1 MPVTIGRRE
10 LIAALAGAAAAWPLA
25 ARAQQPER
33 RPVIGYLSHG
43 TPEGTAAFVSAV
55 RKGLGEAGV
64 IEGKD
69 VTSEFRFA
77 RHDAD
82 RLPGL
87 ATDLVQRRV
96 AVIVTLDT
104 VAAARAAKAA
114 TAEIPI
120 VFALGTDPVQAGL
133 VASLNRPGGNI
144 TGVSSMNLDL
154 GSKWVGLLREL
165 LPAAKRFAVL
175 INIENADSARSMITR
190 TQEAGFVL
198 GVQIEFLF
206 ATVERDIDTALAGL
220 GARAQALIIHP
231 DVLFADNREKLAALA
246 IREKL
251 PTLYSLRNFPQA
263 GGLASYG
270 SDFLD
275 TQRQAGVYAGRIL
288 KGEKPDELPVQQ
300 ATKFNFVLNLKT
312 ARALGLEIPSS
323 LLVRA
328 DEVIE

>member
-1 MPVTIGRRE
+1 MIGRRQFIT
-10 LIAALAGAAAAWPLA
+10 LLGGSAAAWPLA
-25 ARAQQPER
+25 ARAQQGTP
-33 RPVIGYLSHG
+33 PVIGFLSHG
-43 TPEGTAAFVSAV
+43 TPEGTATFVAAV

-82 RLPGL
+82 RLPAL
-87 ATDLVQRRV
+87 AADLVQRRV

-114 TAEIPI
+114 TTEIPI
-120 VFALGTDPVQAGL
+120 IFALGTDPVQAGL
-133 VASLNRPGGNI
+133 VGSLNRPGGNI
-144 TGVSSMNLDL
+144 TGISSMNLDL

-190 TQEAGFVL
+190 TQEAGFAL
-198 GVQIEFLF
+198 GVPMEFLF
-206 ATVERDIDTALAGL
+206 ATGERDIDAALAGL
-220 GARAQALIIHP
+220 GGRTQALIIHP
-231 DVLFADNREKLAALA
+231 DVLFTGNRAKLAALA

-251 PTLYSLRNFPQA
+251 PALYSTRNFPQA
-263 GGLASYG
+263 GGLMSYG
-270 SDFLD
+270 SEFLE
-275 TQRQAGVYAGRIL
+275 TQRQAGIYAGRIL
-288 KGEKPDELPVQQ
+288 KGEKAGELPVQQ
-300 ATKFNFVLNLKT
+300 ATKFDFVINLKT
-312 ARALGLEIPSS
+312 ATSIGAEIPPT
-323 LLVRA
+323 LLARA